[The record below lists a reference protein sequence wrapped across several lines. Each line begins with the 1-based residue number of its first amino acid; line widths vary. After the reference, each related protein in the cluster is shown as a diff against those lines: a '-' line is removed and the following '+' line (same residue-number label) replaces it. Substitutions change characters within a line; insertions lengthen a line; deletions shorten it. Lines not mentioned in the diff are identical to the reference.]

1 MRLENRY
8 VELRTMNTF
17 PMKTAPFALV
27 LFCLLILGA
36 GPAAGQVVSPVESV
50 FPDAGTAPTR
60 PADLAESPP
69 PPVPVVTEAEWKAL
83 LQRLDALEA
92 RLGPGSRPPSIAY
105 NIERRIAE
113 LERRVQQ
120 MEQTVTRLQSLDSRV
135 RKLEMK

>member
-1 MRLENRY
+1 MKP
-8 VELRTMNTF
+8 T
-17 PMKTAPFALV
+17 MKTVWLIPFLIS
-27 LFCLLILGA
+27 LLAIGA

-105 NIERRIAE
+105 NIERRIAD

-120 MEQTVTRLQSLDSRV
+120 LEQTVTRLQSLDSRV
-135 RKLEMK
+135 RKLEIK